1 MKTAAATATA
11 LLFLSPFAAAAAE
24 PTAEATALFNTH
36 CATCHGKDGK
46 AATPMGK
53 KMGLDDFTEAK
64 WQTEHPDAKVKA
76 AMENGAKR
84 EKDGKTFEMKSFKE
98 KLSAE
103 EMDAIVTVVRSF
115 GGAAPA
121 KPDSEKADAAAPDA
135 GTGEAPKA
143 EPAKA
148 EPAKAA
154 APAKAAKKKKA
165 AKKAPAP
172 KPAPKPEG

>member
-1 MKTAAATATA
+1 MKTAAAAAA
-11 LLFLSPFAAAAAE
+11 LFFLSPFRAAAAE
-24 PTAEATALFNTH
+24 PAAEAVTLFNSH

-46 AATPMGK
+46 GATPMGK
-53 KMGLDDFTEAK
+53 KMGIDDLTEAK
-64 WQTEHPDAKVKA
+64 WQAEHPDAKVKA

-103 EMDAIVTVVRSF
+103 EMDAILTVVRSF

-121 KPDSEKADAAAPDA
+121 KAEPANPEPAKGDGAAPDA
-135 GTGEAPKA
+135 GATEAPRA

-148 EPAKAA
+148 EGAKAA
-154 APAKAAKKKKA
+154 APAKPAKKKKA
-165 AKKAPAP
+165 PKKTPP
-172 KPAPKPEG
+172 KPAS